1 MSPTVSTPTLLDQAV
16 WRGRYFDGA
25 WKHAPN
31 AISVREP
38 ATGGELGVAGGGTA
52 QLAVELTERAAAAQ
66 PAWARTPVEDRARI
80 LREAARLLEANA
92 AEITEWIIRET
103 GGVPAKAG
111 YEIAISVGELHH
123 SAALL
128 TQPIGQILA

>member
-25 WKHAPN
+25 WKQAPHT
-31 AISVREP
+31 ISVREP
-38 ATGGELGVAGGGTA
+38 ATGQELGVAGGGTPE
-52 QLAVELTERAAAAQ
+52 LAIELTERAAAAQ
-66 PAWARTPVEDRARI
+66 PAWARTPAEDRARI
-80 LREAARLLEANA
+80 MREAARIIEANA
-92 AEITEWIIRET
+92 KEITEWIIRET

-111 YEIAISVGELHH
+111 YEVAIAVGELHH

-128 TQPIGQILA
+128 T